1 MNAKKRN
8 ILRAYLVLLR
18 TVRGGKHKVSDR
30 AFLGVH
36 KRGDTT
42 AEIYAKEIRG

>member
-30 AFLGVH
+30 SYIGIH
-36 KRGDTT
+36 RRGEVT
-42 AEIYAKEIRG
+42 AESYAKEIRG